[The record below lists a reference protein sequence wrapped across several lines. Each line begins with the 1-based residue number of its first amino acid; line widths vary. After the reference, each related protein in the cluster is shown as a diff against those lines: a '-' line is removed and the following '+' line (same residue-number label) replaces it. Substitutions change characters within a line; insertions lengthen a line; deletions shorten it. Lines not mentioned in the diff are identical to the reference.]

1 MIKYLVL
8 FIFTASLSFAQNV
21 DTNTIEEAKADCLI
35 LKEKNSI
42 ICKFEAIT
50 SNVDEQVI
58 VQWIDPQGDISRS
71 RDMIVPAGHLSIY
84 DFRYLEGRLS
94 GSWTFKVITKE
105 KEYTTK
111 FELN

>member
-21 DTNTIEEAKADCLI
+21 DTNIIEEAKADCLI